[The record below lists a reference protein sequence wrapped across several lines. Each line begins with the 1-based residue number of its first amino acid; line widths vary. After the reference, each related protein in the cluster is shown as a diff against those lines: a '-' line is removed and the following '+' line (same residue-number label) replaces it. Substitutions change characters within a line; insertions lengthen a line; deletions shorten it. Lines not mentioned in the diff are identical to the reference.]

1 MADVGDVGTAGAAT
15 EGAGAAGAGAAG
27 VGPEEIARYRRD
39 GFLVVGGLLGAEELA
54 RYGAA
59 VDAAVAR
66 RTAHDA
72 RPLAEKTPYEQS
84 FQQCMNLW
92 EDCPDVRPLTFH
104 QRIGAVAAALV
115 GSSCLRLWH
124 DQALYK
130 EPGGRATD
138 AHNDQPYWPM
148 EETDTITAWIPFE
161 GSTLEGGAL
170 GYLPGSHRF
179 EGVRRFANIFAG
191 RGFDLS
197 DPAISRGVEPVF
209 CELPP
214 GAVAFHHGLTI
225 HLAGPNRSARTR
237 RVHTMILFADGA
249 RRSVPGHPH
258 FAVDRAGIR
267 PGEPIRS
274 ALTPVMGPRPEGRPP
289 EPPPL
294 PPPIHPSMPGWRPAA
309 RRG

>member
-1 MADVGDVGTAGAAT
+1 MGLVTPLHVG
-15 EGAGAAGAGAAG
+15 
-27 VGPEEIARYRRD
+27 RYRRD
-39 GFLVVGGLLGAEELA
+39 GFVVVEGLLTSEELE

-59 VDAAVAR
+59 VDAGVAR
-66 RTAHDA
+66 RTAWDT
-72 RPLAEKTPYEQS
+72 RSLSEKTPYEQS

-92 EDCPDVRPLTFH
+92 EDCPEVRPLTFH
-104 QRIGAVAAALV
+104 PRIGEAAAQLAGV
-115 GSSCLRLWH
+115 ACLRLWH

-130 EPGGRATD
+130 EPDGRATD

-148 EETDTITAWIPFE
+148 RETDTITAWIPFD
-161 GSTLEGGAL
+161 GSTIEGGAM

-209 CELPP
+209 CEVPR
-214 GAVAFHHGLTI
+214 GAVAFHHGLTV
-225 HLAGPNRSARTR
+225 HLSGPNRTARTR

-249 RRSVPGHPH
+249 HRSQPGHPH

-267 PGEPIRS
+267 PGEVIRS
-274 ALTPVMGPRPEGRPP
+274 DVTPVMWPRPDGVPP
-289 EPPPL
+289 EPPRAL
-294 PPPIHPSMPGWRPAA
+294 PSIHPSLPGWRPPE
-309 RRG
+309 RR

>member
-1 MADVGDVGTAGAAT
+1 MATTVS
-15 EGAGAAGAGAAG
+15 
-27 VGPEEIARYRRD
+27 PEQIEQYRRD
-39 GFLVVGGLLGAEELA
+39 GFLVVDGVLTSEELD

-66 RTAHDA
+66 RSDGDT
-72 RPLAEKTPYEQS
+72 RSLAEKTPYEQS
-84 FQQCMNLW
+84 FRQCMNLW
-92 EDCPDVRPLTFH
+92 EDCVDVRPLTFH
-104 QRIGAVAAALV
+104 PRIGEIAARLV
-115 GSSCLRLWH
+115 GAPCLRLWH

-148 EETDTITAWIPFE
+148 VETDTITAWIPFD
-161 GSTLEGGAL
+161 GSTIAGGAM

-191 RGFDLS
+191 KGFDLG
-197 DPAISRGVEPVF
+197 DPAVSRGVAPVF
-209 CELPP
+209 CEVPR

-225 HLAGPNRSARTR
+225 HLAGPNRTDRAR

-249 RRSVPGHPH
+249 HRSVPGHPH
-258 FAVDRAGIR
+258 FAVDRAGIE

-274 ALTPVMGPRPEGRPP
+274 DVTPVMWPLPGGALPV
-289 EPPPL
+289 PPPL
-294 PPPIHPSMPGWRPAA
+294 PPSIHPSMPGWRPARA
-309 RRG
+309 KGSEW